1 MSDKTESPAL
11 LSPERL
17 AEIRAREQAATRGPW
32 LAYGV
37 PYNGYE
43 DPEIANEDA
52 YIAQTVYDSQS
63 GSTNHN
69 VDADTLFI
77 AHTRQDIP
85 ALLADRDVF
94 RQMVAAELRLL
105 LYDESIFPQIPPADR
120 VSCMLRNNQVKNAA
134 KALKIDLSAA
144 PTP

>member
-17 AEIRAREQAATRGPW
+17 AEIQEDSAVAIYWVQGQRYPTEDMGHRA
-32 LAYGV
+32 V
-37 PYNGYE
+37 PAVYE
-43 DPEIANEDA
+43 
-52 YIAQTVYDSQS
+52 
-63 GSTNHN
+63 
-69 VDADTLFI
+69 
-77 AHTRQDIP
+77 
-85 ALLADRDVF
+85 LLADRAAF

-134 KALKIDLSAA
+134 KALKIDLSA